1 MVNGDLDVAS
11 HWFDD
16 KCEKCYYS
24 TKSYPSDLSF
34 RINDAQDSI
43 VDHLDIK
50 GVITDNSLNF
60 SKHIAKITKKVRKQL
75 DVLSKLKNMLSTSKM
90 CL

>member
-1 MVNGDLDVAS
+1 MVILLLRVIGLMINAINVIILS
-11 HWFDD
+11 
-16 KCEKCYYS
+16 
-24 TKSYPSDLSF
+24 KSYPSDLSF
-34 RINDAQDSI
+34 RINDAQVSI

-50 GVITDNSLNF
+50 GVIIDNSLNF
-60 SKHIAKITKKVRKQL
+60 SKHIAKITKKVGKQL

>member
-1 MVNGDLDVAS
+1 MAILMLRVIGLMINARNVIILS
-11 HWFDD
+11 
-16 KCEKCYYS
+16 
-24 TKSYPSDLSF
+24 KSYPSDLSF
-34 RINDAQDSI
+34 RIIDAQVSI

-50 GVITDNSLNF
+50 GVIIDNSLNF
-60 SKHIAKITKKVRKQL
+60 SKHIAKITMKVGKQL

>member
-1 MVNGDLDVAS
+1 MAS
-11 HWFDD
+11 LMLRVIGLMINARNVIIL
-16 KCEKCYYS
+16 S
-24 TKSYPSDLSF
+24 KSYPSDLSF
-34 RINDAQDSI
+34 RINDAQVSI

-50 GVITDNSLNF
+50 GVITNNSLNF
-60 SKHIAKITKKVRKQL
+60 CKHIAKITKKVRKQL